1 MVRGTFHRLVSATA
15 AAAVA
20 LALSFGA
27 APAAH
32 AAPKAAPKPTAVSIA
47 GADVAEAI
55 VVRQEDRPKLF
66 QMLMSEVNWLAT
78 ASSSTSSSTSAPKAA
93 KLGPKY
99 TVTLLVK
106 DAPNQVYH
114 LYPLAA
120 GGPRAHRPAKQPGG
134 KKPEGWFYGRLSMPE
149 ALRLSG
155 APVDGKPDVV
165 SNGIGGGVGTDLA
178 ADDAN
183 AMTEVTQAF
192 GEFRQLFLLNGAIL
206 LVILT
211 GLAGMAFLIRRRV

>member
-1 MVRGTFHRLVSATA
+1 MVRGTLTRLVSATA

-20 LALSFGA
+20 LTMAFGA
-27 APAAH
+27 APAAQ

-47 GADVAEAI
+47 GKDIAELI
-55 VVRQEDRPKLF
+55 VVQQEDRPKLF
-66 QMLMSEVNWLAT
+66 QMLMTEVSWLAT
-78 ASSSTSSSTSAPKAA
+78 ATSTSAAPKSA

-106 DAPNQVYH
+106 DAPNATYD

-155 APVDGKPDVV
+155 APLEEGKPDVV
-165 SNGIGGGVGTDLA
+165 SNGIGGGVGTDLT
-178 ADDAN
+178 DDEIN
-183 AMTEVTQAF
+183 PMTEVSQAF
-192 GEFRQLFLLNGAIL
+192 GEFRRLFLLNGAVL